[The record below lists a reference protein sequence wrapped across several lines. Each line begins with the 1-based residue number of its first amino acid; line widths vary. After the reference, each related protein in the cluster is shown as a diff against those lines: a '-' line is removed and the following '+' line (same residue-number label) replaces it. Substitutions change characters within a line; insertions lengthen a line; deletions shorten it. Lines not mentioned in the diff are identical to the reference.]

1 MKQHFLAALSIV
13 GAVGIV
19 EWKLSSRPEAFVG
32 LQDIGIIRSS
42 EHSYPGPINALAG
55 FRIRLSPSDFGY
67 DIKAAPHSVPK
78 IALAAE

>member
-1 MKQHFLAALSIV
+1 MKQHFIAALSIV
-13 GAVGIV
+13 GVVATVG
-19 EWKLSSRPEAFVG
+19 WKLSSRPEASVV
-32 LQDIGIIRSS
+32 LQDISLIQSS

-67 DIKAAPHSVPK
+67 DIKATPHSVPE